1 MARNVTIY
9 DIAEAAGVSPS
20 TVSRA
25 LSKPG
30 RLSAR
35 TELKIHRVAEELG
48 YLTAGKDDILES
60 PSTGLV
66 SIMVSGFDNPYNMRL
81 LASLEARLEERGYA
95 AVCSDATMD
104 NNIKRRTS
112 SLLLR
117 NVDGVVLISPTI
129 NEPDLRRFAINRP
142 TVLVNQ
148 QLSGL
153 STISVDSTDAIDQ
166 AMRMLQQSGHRSVT
180 FLSGSANS
188 WANEMR
194 RRALRASAYRYDM
207 EFRVLRGF
215 PAIIESGQAAVEA
228 YLQHPS
234 DAVFSYNDQLAIGF
248 ESALRARGIRVPDDV
263 SIVSFDND
271 PASTTTLPPLTTI
284 DQHADIIGIKAADTI
299 VDLIRSP
306 QSRRVNVNEPAKLIV
321 RGSVSKQK
329 RSVMKLGPYAT
340 TAQSTRANTIT
351 LTVLSQAFTELM
363 PRLEAFQRTH
373 PRIVLDLIDGHT
385 NQMANSM
392 YWERLQSHR
401 PVPDIFNLDVT
412 TMPQFAASGAFL
424 KLDSPEIEEK
434 WGAEFSEAAWKTAH
448 YAGHLYGLPGDQS
461 QTALFYRKDLL
472 DHYDIT
478 VPTTWQEF
486 YESGVE
492 LHRRAPSRYLG
503 VIDSAMQY
511 YLAFLRSAGVCPWR
525 LEEDGKIIFNLND
538 PRIRDVTAFLQRC
551 IDDGVLIAL
560 PMWDGRY
567 ATMKEGIT
575 ATILQGNWFGK
586 ILAASYPANAGQWRV
601 ALPPSW
607 STPDKLLTAQIGGS
621 MMCISAR
628 IPKERQ
634 LAALQLIHWF
644 QADPVSVDLRAIG
657 GYSATRYFQNKPD
670 LLDTNDTYFNQQVYR
685 VYTQS
690 AARVNQQWDHLPFET
705 FMSRGYAKR
714 VFPELKVGGHS
725 PDAFASWLGELPG
738 YARSQGFSV
747 TEL

>member
-9 DIAEAAGVSPS
+9 DIAKAAGVSPS

-66 SIMVSGFDNPYNMRL
+66 SIMVSGFDNPHNMRL
-81 LASLEARLEERGYA
+81 LSALETRLEERGYA

-153 STISVDSTDAIDQ
+153 STISVDSSDAIDQ
-166 AMRMLQQSGHRSVT
+166 AMRMLRQSGHRSVT
-180 FLSGSANS
+180 FLAGSANS
-188 WANEMR
+188 WVNEMR
-194 RRALRASAYRYDM
+194 RRALKASAYRYDL

-215 PAIIESGQAAVEA
+215 PAVIESGKKAVDG
-228 YLQHPS
+228 YLCHPS
-234 DAVFSYNDQLAIGF
+234 DAVFAYNDQLAIGF
-248 ESALRARGIRVPDDV
+248 ESALRARGLRVPDDV

-284 DQHADIIGIKAADTI
+284 DQHADVIGVKAADTI

-306 QSRRVNVNEPAKLIV
+306 QSRRINISEPAKLIV
-321 RGSVSKQK
+321 RESISKQK
-329 RSVMKLGPYAT
+329 RSVMKLGPYVT
-340 TAQSTRANTIT
+340 STQTKHDGTIT

-373 PRIVLDLIDGHT
+373 PHIVLDLIDGHT
-385 NQMANSM
+385 MQMANDM

-401 PVPDIFNLDVT
+401 PVPDVFNLDVT

-424 KLDSPEIEEK
+424 KLDSPDIEAK
-434 WGAEFSEAAWKTAH
+434 WGPEFNKAAWRTAH

-461 QTALFYRKDLL
+461 QTALFYRRDLL
-472 DHYDIT
+472 DHYGIS
-478 VPTTWQEF
+478 VPATWREF

-503 VIDSAMQY
+503 AIDSDMQY
-511 YLAFLRSAGVCPWR
+511 YLAFLRSAGICPWQS
-525 LEEDGKIIFNLND
+525 EEDGKITFNLND
-538 PRIRDVTAFLQRC
+538 HRIRDITVFLQRC
-551 IDDGVLIAL
+551 IDDGAL
-560 PMWDGRY
+560 TALSMWDGRY
-567 ATMKEGIT
+567 ATMKDGAILT
-575 ATILQGNWFGK
+575 VLQGNWFSK
-586 ILAASYPANAGQWRV
+586 ILAASYPANAGQWHV

-607 STPDKLLTAQIGGS
+607 STPEHLLTAQIGGS

-628 IPKERQ
+628 IPRERQ
-634 LAALQLIHWF
+634 LAALQLIHWV
-644 QADPVSVDLRAIG
+644 QANPVSVDLRAIG
-657 GYSATRYFQNKPD
+657 GYSATTYFQNKPD
-670 LLDTNDTYFNQQVYR
+670 LLGTNDTYFNQQVYR
-685 VYTQS
+685 IYTQS
-690 AARVNQQWDHLPFET
+690 AQRVNQQWDHLPFET

-714 VFPELKVGGHS
+714 VLPELKVGGHS
-725 PDAFASWLGELPG
+725 PEAFASWLGELPG